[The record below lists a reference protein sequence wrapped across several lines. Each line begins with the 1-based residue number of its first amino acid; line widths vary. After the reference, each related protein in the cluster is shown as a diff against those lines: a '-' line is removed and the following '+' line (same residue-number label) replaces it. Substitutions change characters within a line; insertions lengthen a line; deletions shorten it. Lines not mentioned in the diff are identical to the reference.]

1 MGAYLYHI
9 NSSKKD
15 WVAIENVPL
24 FYIEK
29 KKIKILFTRYV
40 LSNSVC
46 WKRDNDNNDFIENAS
61 FMDSL
66 P

>member
-1 MGAYLYHI
+1 MFHYFI
-9 NSSKKD
+9 S
-15 WVAIENVPL
+15 
-24 FYIEK
+24 K